1 VGESD
6 ALLEACQDLLAIA
19 PTRFPA
25 LISGESGV
33 GKELAAR
40 AIHELS
46 DRAQATFETLDCGS
60 IPRELI
66 ESELFGHVRGAFTG
80 AHRDRRGLFEIAHR
94 GTLFLDEIGE
104 MPLQLQTRLLR
115 VIQEGRL
122 RRVGDE
128 TPIEVDVRVVAA
140 THRELK
146 REVAEGRFREDL
158 FYRLNVFTVNLP
170 PLRDRI
176 GDLEPLVAHFL
187 RRQGR
192 ELGIAEWDVAP
203 EVVGALAAHRWPG
216 NVRELGNLCAAL
228 AVRGR
233 QDGAIGLDELNA
245 VWRRQHPGETPP
257 WTGAASAPRDQLGAW
272 VIEQARAAR
281 FNLVEAARQLARRKQ
296 RGQAVPLTERSAL
309 TYYLTGEILRALAE
323 CAGDE
328 AGAAR
333 QLAGD
338 DDLAARVA
346 ARVRKIADVVRE
358 ARGDRRALRRTFAK
372 LPAGYEAAA
381 MRRG

>member
-1 VGESD
+1 
-6 ALLEACQDLLAIA
+6 
-19 PTRFPA
+19 
-25 LISGESGV
+25 
-33 GKELAAR
+33 
-40 AIHELS
+40 
-46 DRAQATFETLDCGS
+46 
-60 IPRELI
+60 
-66 ESELFGHVRGAFTG
+66 
-80 AHRDRRGLFEIAHR
+80 
-94 GTLFLDEIGE
+94 

-128 TPIEVDVRVVAA
+128 SPIEVDVRVVAA
-140 THRELK
+140 THRDLK

-158 FYRLNVFTVNLP
+158 FYRLNVFTVRLP
-170 PLRDRI
+170 ALRDRI
-176 GDLEPLVAHFL
+176 GDLEPLVQHFL

-192 ELGIAEWDVAP
+192 ELGVAEWEVAP
-203 EVVGALAAHRWPG
+203 EVLAALAAHPWPG
-216 NVRELGNLCAAL
+216 NVRELANLCAAL

-233 QDGAIGLDELNA
+233 QDGAIGLDELAA

-257 WTGAASAPRDQLGAW
+257 WTGAPSVARDHLGGW
-272 VIEQARAAR
+272 VLEQARAAR

-323 CAGDE
+323 CEGDE

-338 DDLAARVA
+338 DDLAARIA
-346 ARVRKIADVVRE
+346 ARVRKVADVVRE
-358 ARGDRRALRRTFAK
+358 ARGDARGLKRTFAK
-372 LPAGYEAAA
+372 LPAGYEAALEDAAAA
-381 MRRG
+381 MRGR